1 MAQDLDNLGGHVGE
15 VLLKERPF
23 TDPWGWNITGIVRR
37 IDDPDYRQAELELNA
52 AKPDAHKLRL
62 ATAENI
68 FSDLRPDGFRQG
80 KKLTKREAYE
90 RMVRKAAEP
99 GEVVIDLL
107 DLREKKPLI
116 ARLLCRT
123 DRKGAAP
130 LMFRG
135 ESIVRRNGKEF
146 DLSTPEGRLG
156 LMDHTLWEFQE
167 GDEVKEHT
175 TPLFKRG
182 PDGELELDDYEEPI
196 EHILGGKNV
205 GDALAYLLLREA
217 KDLAS
222 FVDQRG
228 KEVLEPFGATSTG
241 STATGSP
248 SPSPSGE

>member
-23 TDPWGWNITGIVRR
+23 EDPWGWGITGVVRR
-37 IDDPDYRQAELELNA
+37 IDDPEYRQAELELA
-52 AKPDAHKLRL
+52 ATKPDAHKLRL

-68 FSDLRPDGFRQG
+68 FSDLKPDGFRQG
-80 KKLTKREAYE
+80 KKLSKREAYE

-123 DRKGAAP
+123 ERKGVAP

-146 DLSTPEGRLG
+146 DLSTPEGRLS
-156 LMDHTLWEFQE
+156 LMDHTLWEI
-167 GDEVKEHT
+167 DEFMEDT
-175 TPLFKRG
+175 TPLFKHG
-182 PDGELELDDYEEPI
+182 PDGELELDDYGEPI
-196 EHILGGKNV
+196 EHVLGGRNV

-217 KDLAS
+217 KDLAA
-222 FVDQRG
+222 FVDHRS
-228 KEVLEPFGATSTG
+228 KEVLEKSSATSNGFTGTG
-241 STATGSP
+241 SA